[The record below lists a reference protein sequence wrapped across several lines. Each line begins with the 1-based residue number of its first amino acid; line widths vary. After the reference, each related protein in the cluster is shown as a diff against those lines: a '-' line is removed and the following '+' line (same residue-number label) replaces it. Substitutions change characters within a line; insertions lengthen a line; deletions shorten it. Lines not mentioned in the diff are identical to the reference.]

1 MNHFRPL
8 AIGAAMALLGA
19 AASQAADFQETRAQ
33 ESRVR
38 PLDLSTGSSIA
49 IEAARATQARTTP
62 EGRVTPPE
70 SLTTVPAS
78 GDTVQGVTVRP
89 QAPATGRV
97 VASTEARP
105 LTSPDFTAAD
115 AEPPPLAVA
124 IAPGVA
130 VGAQGA
136 AEDGI
141 TVRDPLE
148 FDRLGTIGLTALF

>member
-1 MNHFRPL
+1 M
-8 AIGAAMALLGA
+8 GVAAALLGVA
-19 AASQAADFQETRAQ
+19 TSQAAHSQEALAR
-33 ESRVR
+33 EPVR

-49 IEAARATQARTTP
+49 IEAARATQARVTP

-70 SLTTVPAS
+70 TLTSVPAS

-97 VASTEARP
+97 VASTDARP

-115 AEPPPLAVA
+115 AEPPPLAVK
-124 IAPGVA
+124 IARGVA

-136 AEDGI
+136 PEDGV